1 MIKQKLSLLSV
12 LCLSL
17 VFILQGCSSSG
28 HGSAGGGYTYGTGPN
43 KTKPMPE
50 KEKVNIQGIGGAK
63 PIYEAQRTGGCNKD
77 YSVLGKNYMIWNG
90 ATSYIEEGTAS
101 WYGPGF
107 NGKKTSNG
115 EVYNQKGFTAAHKN
129 LPLPSYLKVTNLRNG
144 KKVIVRVNDRG
155 PFVGTRILDLSEG
168 SARAIDMIGTGT
180 SKVRI
185 ELIKVNPSGSYANA
199 VGTPSGYNITP
210 SSNGSWGSS
219 SSSWGTGNSVSRS
232 IKTYTSNK
240 TKRVYTRLN
249 NYVSNNVFNNSAVAG
264 SGYTSTSALSKG
276 NSYIQLVACNSDK
289 MAEEIKAN
297 VSGKISYPVIIAK
310 EGNINRVLVGPLSD
324 STARSALNTLKRKGY
339 SDCFIKK
346 F

>member
-115 EVYNQKGFTAAHKN
+115 
-129 LPLPSYLKVTNLRNG
+129 
-144 KKVIVRVNDRG
+144 
-155 PFVGTRILDLSEG
+155 
-168 SARAIDMIGTGT
+168 
-180 SKVRI
+180 
-185 ELIKVNPSGSYANA
+185 
-199 VGTPSGYNITP
+199 
-210 SSNGSWGSS
+210 
-219 SSSWGTGNSVSRS
+219 
-232 IKTYTSNK
+232 
-240 TKRVYTRLN
+240 
-249 NYVSNNVFNNSAVAG
+249 
-264 SGYTSTSALSKG
+264 
-276 NSYIQLVACNSDK
+276 
-289 MAEEIKAN
+289 
-297 VSGKISYPVIIAK
+297 
-310 EGNINRVLVGPLSD
+310 
-324 STARSALNTLKRKGY
+324 
-339 SDCFIKK
+339 
-346 F
+346 

>member
-1 MIKQKLSLLSV
+1 MIKNKIALLSV
-12 LCLSL
+12 LCLSV

-43 KTKPMPE
+43 RTKPMPE

-77 YSVLGKNYMIWNG
+77 YTVLGKDYMIWNG

-185 ELIKVNPSGSYANA
+185 ELIKVNPSGTYANA
-199 VGTPSGYNITP
+199 VGTPSGYNISP
-210 SSNGSWGSS
+210 SSNGSWGT
-219 SSSWGTGNSVSRS
+219 GTSVSTGV
-232 IKTYTSNK
+232 KAYAANK

-249 NYVSNNVFNNSAVAG
+249 NYVSNNVFNNSAVAA
-264 SGYTSTSALSKG
+264 STYASTSSLSRG
-276 NSYIQLVACNSDK
+276 SSYIQLVACNSDK
-289 MAEEIKAN
+289 MAEEIKSN
-297 VSGKISYPVIIAK
+297 VAGKISYPVIIAK
-310 EGNINRVLVGPLSD
+310 DGNINRVLVGPLSD
-324 STARSALNTLKRKGY
+324 STARSALGTLKRKGY

>member
-1 MIKQKLSLLSV
+1 MIKNKFALLSV
-12 LCLSL
+12 FCLSIISVL
-17 VFILQGCSSSG
+17 SGCSSTG
-28 HGSAGGGYTYGTGPN
+28 HGSAGGGYTYGTGPDR
-43 KTKPMPE
+43 TRPMPQ

-63 PIYEAQRTGGCNKD
+63 PVYESQRTGGCNND
-77 YSVLGKNYMIWNG
+77 YTVLGKNYMIWNG

-115 EVYNQKGFTAAHKN
+115 EVYNQKGYTAAHKN

-168 SARAIDMIGTGT
+168 SARAIGMIGTGT

-185 ELIKVNPSGSYANA
+185 ELIKVNPSGTYANA
-199 VGTPSGYNITP
+199 VGTPAGYNISP
-210 SSNGSWGSS
+210 SSGTSRG
-219 SSSWGTGNSVSRS
+219 SWGTGSSVKTG
-232 IKTYTSNK
+232 IKSYASNR
-240 TKRVYTRLN
+240 TKKIYTRLN
-249 NYVSNNVFNNSAVAG
+249 SYVSDNVFNNAG
-264 SGYTSTSALSKG
+264 AASSGYVSAKALSGG

-289 MAEEIKAN
+289 MAEEIKSN

-310 EGNINRVLVGPLSD
+310 DGNINRVLVGPLSE
-324 STARSALNTLKRKGY
+324 STARSAMSTLKRKGY

>member
-1 MIKQKLSLLSV
+1 MIKNKLSILSAV
-12 LCLSL
+12 CLSL

-43 KTKPMPE
+43 RTRPMPE

-63 PIYEAQRTGGCNKD
+63 PVYETQRNGGCNKD
-77 YSVLGKNYMIWNG
+77 YTVLGKNYMIWNG
-90 ATSYIEEGTAS
+90 ASSYIEEGTAS

-115 EVYNQKGFTAAHKN
+115 EVYNQKGYTAAHKN

-155 PFVGTRILDLSEG
+155 PFVGSRILDLSEG

-199 VGTPSGYNITP
+199 VGTPAGYNISP
-210 SSNGSWGSS
+210 SSDYVPSVSP
-219 SSSWGTGNSVSRS
+219 SSWGTGSSVKKSV
-232 IKTYTSNK
+232 KTYAASR
-240 TKRVYTRLN
+240 TKKVYTRLN
-249 NYVSNNVFNNSAVAG
+249 GYVSNNVFNTVPS
-264 SGYTSTSALSKG
+264 SSYTSASSLRGGS
-276 NSYIQLVACNSDK
+276 SYIQLVACNSDK

-310 EGNINRVLVGPLSD
+310 DGNINRVLVGPLSET
-324 STARSALNTLKRKGY
+324 TARSALGSLKRKGY